1 MKKNPIYA
9 VVDIETTGTD
19 PQVDRIIQF
28 GCALIENGEIV
39 TRFSTDV
46 NPGRSISPQI
56 QHLTGIT
63 NKQVNKAPYFED
75 IALTIHH
82 LLAETI
88 FVAHNIYF
96 DYSFLNKEL
105 QRCGAPELK
114 IPGIDTVELS
124 QIFFPTEKSFRLGD
138 LSESFGLIHD
148 NPHQAD
154 SDAQVTA
161 EVFLMLEQK
170 IRRLPLLTLKMILS
184 LSDQLGMETGA
195 YINRI
200 YEEMKEHPDSLK
212 DGLQVIDGLV
222 LRKKDLAYFESAVYE
237 TEKYPLSKKQKERV
251 FSKQLTYRKEQS
263 RMMNDVY
270 KHFTDGE
277 EKNLFIEAAT
287 GIGKTFGYLFPISYF
302 AQPEKPVIVSTVS
315 IMLQNQLFDKDIP
328 FTNRFAERKLQAT
341 VLKSHRHYLDLQ
353 RFRETLKNPLKQK
366 QYALYQ
372 MRVLVWLLET
382 ETGDLDELQ
391 LINFNHIF
399 WRDTAHRGTDLLK
412 KDDPLYKE
420 DFVRFLYKK
429 AEQSNLLIVNH
440 AFLMQESFR
449 KQPLLPKQASLIIDE
464 AHHLPDVVK
473 RTALQTIP
481 IYGFQKRVTQ
491 AREEGQLFDQAIEL
505 LEKLPEEKR
514 YVELYSRTLLDI
526 VEDLKDFAY
535 ELEQLLNVNR
545 RDQLQESVIEKLQF
559 DQLSLEGEKL
569 IRKIEMYLN
578 DLEEVQRKVR
588 LEIERQLES
597 FSVSERMKLTELF
610 QLFSEVTHLAE
621 CFDIFVNQWDAHWVK
636 EYRTDKKGLTVLA
649 VNDLS
654 AGIIKKASWYPDY
667 EHILYTGGTLVF
679 GKNRDYLPNKL
690 GIDDFSVKVLSDPYD
705 YEQSARLYIPKLPIE
720 IHEVSDA
727 EFAEYISKTVQE
739 AARQEDRPIL
749 VLFTSHEVLRKTY
762 AHLHQPMMN
771 EGREVLAQGISGTR
785 EKLLKRFYHS
795 KNSILLGAD
804 SFWEGVDLPGDS
816 LQLLIVT
823 RLPFENPN
831 RPLVKAEYAY
841 LEAQGINSFTGEA
854 LPKASMRLR
863 QALGRLIRSENDHG
877 VLLVLDRRL
886 VRTKYGK
893 RMLRALPRKLPV
905 EDLTLED
912 TMASIHE
919 FFKEKG

>member
-28 GCALIENGEIV
+28 GCVLIEEGKIV

-63 NKQVNKAPYFED
+63 NKQVTKAPYFED

-82 LLAETI
+82 LLADTI

-105 QRCGAPELK
+105 QRCGAPELQ

-124 QIFFPTEKSFRLGD
+124 QIFFPTEKSFRLSD
-138 LSESFGLIHD
+138 LSESLGLVHE

-161 EVFLMLEQK
+161 EVFLLIEK
-170 IRRLPLLTLKMILS
+170 RIRTLPLLSLKMILL

-195 YINRI
+195 YLNRL
-200 YEEMKEHPDSLK
+200 YEEMKVQPIPLK
-212 DGLQVIDGLV
+212 EGLQVIDGLV
-222 LRKKDLAYFESAVYE
+222 LRKKVLPYFETSVYE
-237 TEKYPLSKKQKERV
+237 TGAYPTSKKQKERV
-251 FSKQLTYRKEQS
+251 FAKQLTYRKEQS
-263 RMMNDVY
+263 RMMNDVF
-270 KHFTDGE
+270 KHFTEGK

-287 GIGKTFGYLFPISYF
+287 GIGKTFGYLFPSSYF
-302 AQPEKPVIVSTVS
+302 AEPKKPVIVSTVS
-315 IMLQNQLFDKDIP
+315 IMLQNQLFEKDIP
-328 FTNRFAERKLQAT
+328 FTNRFAEKKLQAT

-353 RFRETLKNPLKQK
+353 RFRETLKNPIKQK

-399 WRDTAHRGTDLLK
+399 WKDTIHRGTELLK
-412 KDDPLYKE
+412 KDDPLYQE

-449 KQPLLPKQASLIIDE
+449 KHPLLPKEASLIIDE

-481 IYGFQKRVTQ
+481 IYAFQKQVVQ
-491 AREEGQLFDQAIEL
+491 AREEGQLFDQVISL
-505 LEKLPEEKR
+505 LEKLPTEKR
-514 YVELYSRTLLDI
+514 YVEMYSRTLIDI

-535 ELEQLLNVNR
+535 ELGQILVIDKRE
-545 RDQLQESVIEKLQF
+545 QLQESVIQKTQF

-569 IRKIEMYLN
+569 IRKIETYLS
-578 DLEEVQRKVR
+578 DLEEIQQQVR
-588 LEIERQLES
+588 TGIDRQLER
-597 FSVSERMKLTELF
+597 FSVSERMKLTALF
-610 QLFSEVTHLAE
+610 QLFSEVSNLAE
-621 CFDIFVNQWDAHWVK
+621 CFDIFVNQWEAHWVK
-636 EYRTDKKGLTVLA
+636 EYRTDKKGLTILA

-654 AGIIKKASWYPDY
+654 AGMIKKASWYPNY
-667 EHILYTGGTLVF
+667 QHILYTGGTLVF
-679 GKNRDYLPNKL
+679 WKNRQYLPDKL
-690 GIDDFSVKVLSDPYD
+690 GVDDFSVKVLPDPYD
-705 YEQSARLYIPKLPIE
+705 YEKSARLYVPKLPMD

-727 EFAEYISKTVQE
+727 EFAEYISQIVEQV
-739 AARQEDRPIL
+739 ARQEDRPIL

-762 AHLHQPMMN
+762 SHLHQSMMN
-771 EGREVLAQGISGTR
+771 IGREVMAQGISGTR

-823 RLPFENPN
+823 RLPFENPK
-831 RPLVKAEYAY
+831 RLLVKAEYEY
-841 LEAQGINSFTGEA
+841 LEAQGINPFTGEA

-893 RMLRALPRKLPV
+893 RMLRALPKRLPV
-905 EDLTLED
+905 EELSLDETLL
-912 TMASIHE
+912 SIHE

>member
-1 MKKNPIYA
+1 MKKKPIYA

-28 GCALIENGEIV
+28 GCVLIEDGEIV

-46 NPGRSISPQI
+46 NPGKSISPQI

-63 NKQVNKAPYFED
+63 NKQVTKAPYFED

-82 LLAETI
+82 LLAETV

-96 DYSFLNKEL
+96 DYSFLNQEL
-105 QRCGAPELK
+105 QRCGAPELS

-124 QIFFPTEKSFRLGD
+124 QIFFPTEKSFRLSD
-138 LSESFGLIHD
+138 LSESLGLVHD

-161 EVFLMLEQK
+161 EVFLLIEKK
-170 IRRLPLLTLKMILS
+170 IRALPLLSLKTILS
-184 LSDQLGMETGA
+184 LSDQLGMETGT
-195 YINRI
+195 YLNRI
-200 YEEMKEHPDSLK
+200 YEEMKEHPDSLRDDLK
-212 DGLQVIDGLV
+212 VVEGLV
-222 LRKKDLAYFESAVYE
+222 LKKKQVTYFETPVYE
-237 TEKYPLSKKQKERV
+237 TAQYPATKRQKERV
-251 FSKQLTYRKEQS
+251 FAEALTYRKEQS

-270 KHFTDGE
+270 KHFTAGE

-287 GIGKTFGYLFPISYF
+287 GIGKTFGYLFPSSYF
-302 AQPEKPVIVSTVS
+302 AEPKKPVIVSTVS
-315 IMLQNQLFDKDIP
+315 IMLQNQLYEKDIP
-328 FTNRFAERKLQAT
+328 FTNQFAQQKLQAT

-353 RFRETLKNPLKQK
+353 RFNETLKNPIKQK

-399 WRDTAHRGTDLLK
+399 WRDTTHRGTELLK
-412 KDDPLYKE
+412 KDDSLYHE
-420 DFVRFLYKK
+420 DFVRFLYKR
-429 AEQSNLLIVNH
+429 AAQSNLLIVNH

-449 KQPLLPKQASLIIDE
+449 KRPLLPEEASLIIDE
-464 AHHLPDVVK
+464 AHHLPDIVK

-481 IYGFQKRVTQ
+481 IYGFQKQVIQ
-491 AREEGQLFDQAIEL
+491 AREEGQLFDQVLEL
-505 LEKLPEEKR
+505 LGKLPTEKR
-514 YVELYSRTLLDI
+514 YVNMYSQTLLDV

-535 ELEQLLNVNR
+535 ELAQILTIDKRE
-545 RDQLQESVIEKLQF
+545 QLQESVIQKTQF
-559 DQLSLEGEKL
+559 DQLSLDGEKL
-569 IRKIEMYLN
+569 IRRLETYLS
-578 DLEEVQRKVR
+578 DLEEIQQSVR
-588 LEIERQLES
+588 RGIQQQLES
-597 FSVSERMKLTELF
+597 FSVSERMQLTELF
-610 QLFSEVTHLAE
+610 QLFSEVSQLAE
-621 CFDIFVNQWDAHWVK
+621 CFDIFVNQWEAHWVK

-654 AGIIKKASWYPDY
+654 AGIIKKASWYPNY
-667 EHILYTGGTLVF
+667 QHILYTGGTLVF
-679 GKNRDYLPNKL
+679 GKNRHYLPNKL
-690 GIDDFSVKVLSDPYD
+690 GVNDFSVKVLPDPYN
-705 YEQSARLYIPKLPIE
+705 YEQAARLYVPKLPLA

-727 EFAEYISKTVQE
+727 EFAEYISQTVEQI
-739 AARQEDRPIL
+739 AKQEDRPIL
-749 VLFTSHEVLRKTY
+749 VLFTSHEVLKKTY
-762 AHLHQPMMN
+762 HQLHQPMLN
-771 EGREVLAQGISGTR
+771 VGREVMAQGISGTR

-831 RPLVKAEYAY
+831 RPLVKAEYEY

-893 RMLRALPRKLPV
+893 RMLRALPKKLPI
-905 EDLTLED
+905 EDLPLEETLQ
-912 TMASIHE
+912 SIHE